1 MSLFRRLCPFCL
13 ALLTLMF
20 AYGRAFGQSDPG
32 EIGQVLGEEIL
43 APGVALH
50 QIKSYILSRAA
61 PPPAAT
67 NAQQWTE
74 EGEIAFRGPLQT
86 CATYARVD
94 RGQHETPGVET
105 LSYMFEMGNGLC
117 VS

>member
-1 MSLFRRLCPFCL
+1 MSLFRRLCRFSLP
-13 ALLTLMF
+13 LLTLMF
-20 AYGRAFGQSDPG
+20 AYGRTFGQGDPD

-74 EGEIAFRGPLQT
+74 EAKRLRQHLLQDVVFHG
-86 CATYARVD
+86 CRMH
-94 RGQHETPGVET
+94 GSTPHPNLKT
-105 LSYMFEMGNGLC
+105 LE
-117 VS
+117 